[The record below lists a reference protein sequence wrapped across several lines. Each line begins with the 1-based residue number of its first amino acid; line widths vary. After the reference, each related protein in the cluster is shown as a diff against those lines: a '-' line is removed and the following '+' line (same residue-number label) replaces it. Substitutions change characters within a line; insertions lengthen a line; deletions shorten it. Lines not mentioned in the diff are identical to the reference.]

1 MTKNDKLVV
10 AVKLVNDA
18 ISSDVKRLKTIAS
31 GSEQDPIIIEG
42 ETDTG
47 YYCQMMVNSKE
58 VAQSSCVMIIQLGKF

>member
-47 YYCQMMVNSKE
+47 YYCRMMVNSKE
-58 VAQSSCVMIIQLGKF
+58 VAQYFCVMIIQLGKF